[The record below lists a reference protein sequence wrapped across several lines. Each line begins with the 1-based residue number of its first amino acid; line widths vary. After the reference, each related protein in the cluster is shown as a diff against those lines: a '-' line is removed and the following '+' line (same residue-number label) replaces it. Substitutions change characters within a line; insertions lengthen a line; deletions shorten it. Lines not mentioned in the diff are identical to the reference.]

1 MLSAGAGIKN
11 FGFRVRE
18 KAAFLRETA
27 ENGCFSAIFSAE
39 FWLLLSCSLSSV
51 GFYDTIYKI
60 EKNGKESDMRIG
72 TIELA
77 GRAMLAPMAGVT
89 DRAFR
94 QVCREHGA
102 AFSVTE
108 MVSAKAM
115 WFRDKKSPRLLALAD
130 NERPA
135 AAQIF
140 GSDPETMAWGAQRAI
155 ELSGCAVIDINMGC
169 PAPKIV
175 NNGDGSALMRDPALA
190 GRIIE
195 AVKKAVPVPVTV
207 KFRLGWDE
215 NSKNYLEFARVAEQ
229 SGADAMT
236 VHGRTRSQQYEGR
249 ADWDAIAEV
258 KARAAIPV
266 IANGDAASPEAAKAL
281 LDTTSADAVM
291 IGRGA
296 LGDPWIFERTNAVL
310 EGKTPPPL
318 PPLEKRLKTAVR
330 QIELAA
336 QDKGE
341 HIAML
346 EARKHVNWYLKG
358 TSGLKMY
365 KVRVSQLSRLEE
377 LYELAEESAAAAQ
390 GEWCYAPA

>member
-115 WFRDKKSPRLLALAD
+115 WFRHKNSPQLLPIAD
-130 NERPA
+130 N
-135 AAQIF
+135 
-140 GSDPETMAWGAQRAI
+140 
-155 ELSGCAVIDINMGC
+155 
-169 PAPKIV
+169 
-175 NNGDGSALMRDPALA
+175 
-190 GRIIE
+190 
-195 AVKKAVPVPVTV
+195 
-207 KFRLGWDE
+207 
-215 NSKNYLEFARVAEQ
+215 
-229 SGADAMT
+229 
-236 VHGRTRSQQYEGR
+236 
-249 ADWDAIAEV
+249 
-258 KARAAIPV
+258 
-266 IANGDAASPEAAKAL
+266 
-281 LDTTSADAVM
+281 
-291 IGRGA
+291 
-296 LGDPWIFERTNAVL
+296 
-310 EGKTPPPL
+310 
-318 PPLEKRLKTAVR
+318 
-330 QIELAA
+330 
-336 QDKGE
+336 
-341 HIAML
+341 
-346 EARKHVNWYLKG
+346 
-358 TSGLKMY
+358 
-365 KVRVSQLSRLEE
+365 
-377 LYELAEESAAAAQ
+377 
-390 GEWCYAPA
+390 